1 MKHLFTAKK
10 TTPAKP
16 ALVAGDYIP
25 NDVIKQAKEFNHPDA
40 AISMYLQRN
49 GYQVTARHY
58 LPTGAV
64 ECVTACGLHVSTSG
78 FISRPT
84 ANYS

>member
-1 MKHLFTAKK
+1 MITLFNKK
-10 TTPAKP
+10 QATPAKP
-16 ALVAGDYIP
+16 ALTAGDYLP
-25 NDVIKQAKEFNHPDA
+25 TDVIKQAREFNHPDA

-78 FISRPT
+78 FITSAAR
-84 ANYS
+84 N